1 MEAGE
6 YGDDEICRG
15 SDHADNLNNVF
26 VVRGIHLGV
35 VGEDE

>member
-6 YGDDEICRG
+6 YGDDEICRA

-26 VVRGIHLGV
+26 IVQGIHLG
-35 VGEDE
+35 GSGGR